1 MKSAFL
7 WHLVER
13 ADLVCEAITLQ
24 CIIGG
29 SGHPEVG
36 AQEKIL
42 IVIYHRFAGHFE
54 PSMML

>member
-1 MKSAFL
+1 MKSAFF
-7 WHLVER
+7 WHVVEC

-24 CIIGG
+24 CIIGS

-42 IVIYHRFAGHFE
+42 IVIYRRFSGHFE
-54 PSMML
+54 SSMML